1 MKKFPELVEHA
12 ETLTGGDPK
21 IVATIQAQMTVN
33 EKINNSIPVYEPE
46 PVVVVVV
53 TNKAKSTPQSGR
65 KPAAKKST
73 AKTSSAIYRDSPS
86 TSTQRRS
93 NSLTSKFSCH
103 LCNYSTDRMFLI
115 MNHNKTHSNVEK
127 RKGKISCYILMFI
140 ECYLIHRLFS
150 LDIIS
155 PIRIIPQT
163 KLVLNDDDDEE
174 NVKVTNAIGTS
185 KKTQESAKKGKKTK
199 VQPIS
204 SKKSPRN
211 KKLLVNEE
219 VSSPTKQNSTELK
232 KELLAD
238 WDDEEEDVEKKTNES
253 KENNESAGK
262 VDSTVNLESSSKT
275 VSPAK
280 SESSPTK
287 AIRNI
292 PKKQRI
298 DEFIMKPETKVE
310 PEIEKKLIPEAPA
323 VDVKKSPVKVVSPT
337 PKVSP
342 VKNESPSKK
351 IDDTCFDF
359 QEDEP
364 IDVKIPKAG
373 KRKHVEEPEEP
384 ISKIKNN
391 ETKNDESLLLATE
404 FLLNETEVPLIAIDA
419 AKSSSPTTFQKAN
432 DIDKR
437 NLPPKE
443 RNKRIF
449 KAKTQQDTPI
459 ASVEK
464 LEKKTNQN
472 GGQNEVTPVKKTV
485 AAVVSKTVDT
495 PVESPVA
502 KEQRTPIVL
511 PIKKSHSR
519 NLNDFPRAMTSR
531 EMRSNDSNKSI
542 QLEEPKT
549 QKRKSLVQRNV
560 PQPPPPPPTPAVEQ
574 QNTKKSGSESG
585 FEDSDFSDYNK
596 ELDKKTRQTSKKP
609 NVEVTPQNQASTSRD
624 INNSNSTTSKTRTP
638 RKRLSEIDLFAAEE
652 IFIVK
657 RQRQRERERLGHEPE
672 VSPKAETE
680 KGSQKSVQK
689 VAAKAKLEKTPTKSS
704 SKVSTKVE
712 VLTTVEVETV
722 KVETVKAPVNEEE
735 KKNTHRRTYK
745 RVASGLCITS
755 KGQLVE
761 TSNTV
766 VSTTANI
773 TGNVTVMSDVIL
785 SQAKMTSNFD
795 NYATCSDEVPVKISK
810 IASSPIKNTKATDS
824 PAKAM
829 KIADT
834 PSKVT
839 KSADTP
845 KQNTSTT
852 LSSLSPRPK
861 SSSSPQTKS
870 NLNRTVLKIPSH
882 KLEEF
887 KRQGLVSTN
896 NPNGRSVMTSK
907 GLFEMATKMEKLI
920 QKSDE
925 DDAAI
930 EDDSQNNKMDL
941 GTKKEN
947 ESPQKVEEV
956 TAVLTAIINEE
967 PALEIKSSEMSK
979 EIQEEEVMTPPIEN
993 IAITQVSP
1001 KPTSVEEECTEQH
1014 QQLQQQQQAEPVNG
1028 KLSEPEESETITE
1041 VMSVQTKEQEDAV
1054 VEKEEE
1060 KEILKEEEDNVVPQ
1074 KMQPELQEINGTEE
1088 PDDFVRDEQMPEVPQ
1103 VENEEGEIDD
1113 NQLTM
1118 LDENS
1123 QETESINAE
1132 MESYS
1137 VSLPEQ
1143 SPVEESN
1150 SENNNVSSDE
1160 PGYVAL
1166 NADNFGG
1173 PSNCFFLCIRDTHG
1187 KYSPV
1192 NNELLVLDE
1201 GNALVPYQGEIP
1213 TNEDI
1218 VEAQVIPEPQQI
1230 IIPHISPDA
1239 SYEITTNDGEKI
1251 VLNCQTILSILQAA
1265 DNSGTA
1271 HVMIEDCSLE
1281 LNVNDILESI
1291 RIQSETN
1298 LRNALLLNADVSL
1311 LIDDAAAGSSIATP
1325 LDFPITTAHVS
1336 ETWARPTIMSTVVSP
1351 EITNVT
1357 KAIGC
1362 ETATT
1367 KSLNIDDSLAT
1378 IGLGLKHNI
1387 PKSLELPLTITNPA
1401 IAGNL
1406 IKHNF

>member
-1 MKKFPELVEHA
+1 M
-12 ETLTGGDPK
+12 
-21 IVATIQAQMTVN
+21 
-33 EKINNSIPVYEPE
+33 
-46 PVVVVVV
+46 
-53 TNKAKSTPQSGR
+53 
-65 KPAAKKST
+65 
-73 AKTSSAIYRDSPS
+73 
-86 TSTQRRS
+86 
-93 NSLTSKFSCH
+93 
-103 LCNYSTDRMFLI
+103 
-115 MNHNKTHSNVEK
+115 
-127 RKGKISCYILMFI
+127 
-140 ECYLIHRLFS
+140 
-150 LDIIS
+150 
-155 PIRIIPQT
+155 PQT
-163 KLVLNDDDDEE
+163 KLVLNDEDDEGE
-174 NVKVTNAIGTS
+174 EDVKATDVIGAS
-185 KKTQESAKKGKKTK
+185 KKAQESAKKGKKTK

-211 KKLLVNEE
+211 KKSLVKNEE
-219 VSSPTKQNSTELK
+219 VSTPTKQNSTELK
-232 KELLAD
+232 EELLAD
-238 WDDEEEDVEKKTNES
+238 WDDEDEDVEKKTHES

-262 VDSTVNLESSSKT
+262 LDSTVKLDTSSKT

-310 PEIEKKLIPEAPA
+310 PEI
-323 VDVKKSPVKVVSPT
+323 VKKSIPEIVKKSIPEPPAVVVVEKTTVTVASPT
-337 PKVSP
+337 PKVSTI
-342 VKNESPSKK
+342 KDESPTKK
-351 IDDTCFDF
+351 TDDTCFDF

-384 ISKIKNN
+384 ISKTKSN
-391 ETKNDESLLLATE
+391 ETKNDENLLLATE
-404 FLLNETEVPLIAIDA
+404 NLLNETEVPLIAVDA

-449 KAKTQQDTPI
+449 KAKKQEDSTPI
-459 ASVEK
+459 ASPAEK

-472 GGQNEVTPVKKTV
+472 GGQNNEVSLAK
-485 AAVVSKTVDT
+485 KTVDT

-502 KEQRTPIVL
+502 KEQRTPVVL
-511 PIKKSHSR
+511 PIKKLHSR
-519 NLNDFPRAMTSR
+519 NLNDTPRAMTSR
-531 EMRSNDSNKSI
+531 EMRSNDSNKSSI

-596 ELDKKTRQTSKKP
+596 ELDKKTRQTTKKP

-624 INNSNSTTSKTRTP
+624 INNSNSTASKTRTP

-672 VSPKAETE
+672 VSPKATETEKEKE

-689 VAAKAKLEKTPTKSS
+689 VAAKTKPEKTPTKSS
-704 SKVSTKVE
+704 PKVPATKVDAE
-712 VLTTVEVETV
+712 IVETV
-722 KVETVKAPVNEEE
+722 TSPVNDEA
-735 KKNTHRRTYK
+735 KKNAHKRTYK

-761 TSNTV
+761 TTNTV
-766 VSTTANI
+766 VSTSAST
-773 TGNVTVMSDVIL
+773 TSNVTVMSDVIL

-795 NYATCSDEVPVKISK
+795 NYGCSSDDVPAKVTKITSN
-810 IASSPIKNTKATDS
+810 STKNSKATDS
-824 PAKAM
+824 PAKVS
-829 KIADT
+829 KIVDT

-839 KSADTP
+839 KIADTP

-852 LSSLSPRPK
+852 TNTTLSSPSPRPK
-861 SSSSPQTKS
+861 SSSSPQSKS

-887 KRQGLVSTN
+887 KRQGLVCTN

-947 ESPQKVEEV
+947 ESQPKVELV
-956 TAVLTAIINEE
+956 TAAIAAVINDE
-967 PALEIKSSEMSK
+967 PTSEIKSLEMPNEIK
-979 EIQEEEVMTPPIEN
+979 EDVMTPPTEKT
-993 IAITQVSP
+993 AITQVSP
-1001 KPTSVEEECTEQH
+1001 ELTKAEKESSTEH
-1014 QQLQQQQQAEPVNG
+1014 QQQQAEPVNG
-1028 KLSEPEESETITE
+1028 KLSESEEFETKTE
-1041 VMSVQTKEQEDAV
+1041 AINNVQMKEQEEAV
-1054 VEKEEE
+1054 VEKMVEEE
-1060 KEILKEEEDNVVPQ
+1060 ETLKEEDEVVLER
-1074 KMQPELQEINGTEE
+1074 MQSEELNGTEE
-1088 PDDFVRDEQMPEVPQ
+1088 PEDIVRDEQMPEVTQ
-1103 VENEEGEIDD
+1103 VDEEEEEEAELDGDQSTMIDED
-1113 NQLTM
+1113 LIEEELNNT
-1118 LDENS
+1118 
-1123 QETESINAE
+1123 
-1132 MESYS
+1132 
-1137 VSLPEQ
+1137 VPLPEQ
-1143 SPVEESN
+1143 SPAEESN
-1150 SENNNVSSDE
+1150 SENNNVSTEE

-1173 PSNCFFLCIRDTHG
+1173 PSNCFFLCIRDNLG

-1213 TNEDI
+1213 PIDEICENQTVNEH
-1218 VEAQVIPEPQQI
+1218 QI
-1230 IIPHISPDA
+1230 LLPHLAPDA
-1239 SYEITTNDGEKI
+1239 SYEIMTADGEKI

-1265 DNSGTA
+1265 DTTGTA
-1271 HVMIEDCSLE
+1271 QIMIEDSSIE
-1281 LNVNDILESI
+1281 LNINDILEAI
-1291 RIQSETN
+1291 RQQQENEAEAN
-1298 LRNALLLNADVSL
+1298 LIANALIMDTDGSL
-1311 LIDDAAAGSSIATP
+1311 IIDGAVAGSSIALASPQP
-1325 LDFPITTAHVS
+1325 LDFPITTAQVS

-1351 EITNVT
+1351 ETINVT
-1357 KAIGC
+1357 KASGC

-1401 IAGNL
+1401 IAG
-1406 IKHNF
+1406 IMKQNF

>member
-1 MKKFPELVEHA
+1 M
-12 ETLTGGDPK
+12 
-21 IVATIQAQMTVN
+21 
-33 EKINNSIPVYEPE
+33 
-46 PVVVVVV
+46 
-53 TNKAKSTPQSGR
+53 
-65 KPAAKKST
+65 
-73 AKTSSAIYRDSPS
+73 
-86 TSTQRRS
+86 
-93 NSLTSKFSCH
+93 
-103 LCNYSTDRMFLI
+103 
-115 MNHNKTHSNVEK
+115 
-127 RKGKISCYILMFI
+127 
-140 ECYLIHRLFS
+140 
-150 LDIIS
+150 
-155 PIRIIPQT
+155 PQT
-163 KLVLNDDDDEE
+163 KLVLNNDDDEHE
-174 NVKVTNAIGTS
+174 EDVKATDVIGTS

-211 KKLLVNEE
+211 KKSLVKNEE
-219 VSSPTKQNSTELK
+219 VSTPSKQNSTELK
-232 KELLAD
+232 QELLAD
-238 WDDEEEDVEKKTNES
+238 WDDEDEDVEKKTNES
-253 KENNESAGK
+253 KENNESAVK
-262 VDSTVNLESSSKT
+262 VVSTVNLDTSSKT

-310 PEIEKKLIPEAPA
+310 PEIEKKSIPEIVKKSIPEAPA
-323 VDVKKSPVKVVSPT
+323 VVVEKSTVTVASPT
-337 PKVSP
+337 PKVSTI
-342 VKNESPSKK
+342 KKDSPTKK
-351 IDDTCFDF
+351 TDDTCFDF

-364 IDVKIPKAG
+364 IDVKIPKSG

-384 ISKIKNN
+384 ISKTKNN
-391 ETKNDESLLLATE
+391 ETKNDENLLLATE
-404 FLLNETEVPLIAIDA
+404 NLLNETEVPLIAVDA

-449 KAKTQQDTPI
+449 KAKTQQDSTPS
-459 ASVEK
+459 ASPVEK

-472 GGQNEVTPVKKTV
+472 GGQNEVSPAK
-485 AAVVSKTVDT
+485 KTVDT

-511 PIKKSHSR
+511 PIKKLHSR
-519 NLNDFPRAMTSR
+519 NLNDTPRAMTSR

-596 ELDKKTRQTSKKP
+596 ELDKKTRQTTKKP

-624 INNSNSTTSKTRTP
+624 INNSNSTPSKTRAP

-680 KGSQKSVQK
+680 KEKEKGSQKSVQK
-689 VAAKAKLEKTPTKSS
+689 VAAKTKLEKTPTKSS
-704 SKVSTKVE
+704 SKVSTTKVDAE
-712 VLTTVEVETV
+712 VVETV
-722 KVETVKAPVNEEE
+722 KSPVNEEA
-735 KKNTHRRTYK
+735 KKNTHKRTYK

-761 TSNTV
+761 TTNTV
-766 VSTTANI
+766 VSTTAS
-773 TGNVTVMSDVIL
+773 TTSNVTVMSDVIL

-795 NYATCSDEVPVKISK
+795 NYGSSYDDVPAKVTK
-810 IASSPIKNTKATDS
+810 IASNSIKNSKSTDS
-824 PAKAM
+824 SAKVS
-829 KIADT
+829 KIVDT

-839 KSADTP
+839 KIADTP

-852 LSSLSPRPK
+852 TNTTLSSPSPRPK
-861 SSSSPQTKS
+861 SSSSPQSKS

-947 ESPQKVEEV
+947 ESPQKVELV
-956 TAVLTAIINEE
+956 TAVINEE
-967 PALEIKSSEMSK
+967 PASEIKSLEMPNEIK
-979 EIQEEEVMTPPIEN
+979 EDIMTPPTEKT
-993 IAITQVSP
+993 AITQVSP
-1001 KPTSVEEECTEQH
+1001 EPTKAEEESSTEQ
-1014 QQLQQQQQAEPVNG
+1014 QQQQQQAEPVNG
-1028 KLSEPEESETITE
+1028 KLSESEESETKTE
-1041 VMSVQTKEQEDAV
+1041 AINNVQMKEQEEAV
-1054 VEKEEE
+1054 VEKMVEVEET
-1060 KEILKEEEDNVVPQ
+1060 LKEEDEVVLE
-1074 KMQPELQEINGTEE
+1074 KMQPEELNGTEE
-1088 PDDFVRDEQMPEVPQ
+1088 PEDIVKDEQMPEEVPQ
-1103 VENEEGEIDD
+1103 VEEEEEPELDGD
-1113 NQLTM
+1113 QSTM
-1118 LDENS
+1118 NDED
-1123 QETESINAE
+1123 SIEEELNNT
-1132 MESYS
+1132 
-1137 VSLPEQ
+1137 VPLPEQ
-1143 SPVEESN
+1143 SPPEESN
-1150 SENNNVSSDE
+1150 SENNNVSTEE

-1173 PSNCFFLCIRDTHG
+1173 PSNCFFLCIRDNLG

-1213 TNEDI
+1213 PIDEICENQTVNEN
-1218 VEAQVIPEPQQI
+1218 QI
-1230 IIPHISPDA
+1230 LLPHLAPDA
-1239 SYEITTNDGEKI
+1239 SYEIMTADGEKI

-1265 DNSGTA
+1265 DTTGTA
-1271 HVMIEDCSLE
+1271 QIMIEDSSIE
-1281 LNVNDILESI
+1281 LNINDILEAI
-1291 RIQSETN
+1291 RQQQENEAEAN
-1298 LRNALLLNADVSL
+1298 LIANAMIMDTDGSL
-1311 LIDDAAAGSSIATP
+1311 IIDGAVAGSSIALASPHP
-1325 LDFPITTAHVS
+1325 LDFPITTAQVS

-1351 EITNVT
+1351 ETINVT
-1357 KAIGC
+1357 KASGC

-1401 IAGNL
+1401 IAG
-1406 IKHNF
+1406 IMKQNF